1 MVSSLGV
8 RSYLIHNTAVVFA
21 GLAVNQL
28 LQVVGS
34 VVLARILPTATL
46 FGQVSIMLQVL
57 GMGGLFLNLGLNT
70 ALIYVVSRHGR
81 KAIMVSYGLT
91 LTASIAAAVL
101 ISAALALLAPWI
113 GNLYHSPAIAGA
125 IALGSLMLIMN
136 SAINVGVALFSGA
149 RRFIVQSVLM
159 VLITF
164 FSTVGMIVGA
174 VLAPGQTSVPLY
186 VSAGMCATDLL
197 TVAIVLTWIHRDYCA
212 PLFVRI
218 RARTLKSLLKY
229 GIPIWAGNIAK
240 SFQQSFLIV
249 VTGAAS
255 VVAAGYLNN
264 AMKIVGF
271 LNIVTW
277 AFNIVALPFLSEVA
291 NLPRDASARATLC
304 FRYNNFILF
313 PLTLLILLFPH
324 FITLSLFG
332 PRYMT
337 PESVAF
343 LSVTALGVLMS
354 SISRLGGTLLSGIG
368 HPRANFWT
376 MIVSGGPVL
385 LLAPLAIAHNP
396 LLGCWVYALG
406 WTLSGVSL
414 LWFLVRDGLV
424 VDWRRAFGEPLIPTV
439 VAFVAVMIMRRI
451 IDVRV
456 VLMILEGILVALLTW
471 RLERSP
477 LWEKGNA
484 EDRCGTLPGGP

>member
-1 MVSSLGV
+1 MVSSSGV

-21 GLAVNQL
+21 GLALNQL
-28 LQVVGS
+28 LQVAGS

-46 FGQVSIMLQVL
+46 FGQVSVMLQVL

-81 KAIMVSYGLT
+81 KAINASYGLA
-91 LTASIAAAVL
+91 LTASVGAAVL
-101 ISAALALLAPWI
+101 IAAALVLLAPGI
-113 GNLYHSPAIAGA
+113 GNLYHSPAIGGA

-149 RRFIVQSVLM
+149 RRFVVQSLLM
-159 VLITF
+159 VVITF
-164 FSTVGMIVGA
+164 FSTAGMIAGA
-174 VLAPGQTSVPLY
+174 VLSPAQASVPIY

-197 TVAIVLTWIHRDYCA
+197 TVAVVLAWIHRDYSA

-218 RARTLKSLLKY
+218 RRRTLKSMLRY

-249 VTGAAS
+249 VTGAVS
-255 VVAAGYLNN
+255 IVAAGYLNN
-264 AMKIVGF
+264 ALKIVGF

-291 NLPRDASARATLC
+291 NSPQAASDRATLC
-304 FRYNNFILF
+304 FRYNNFVLF

-324 FITLSLFG
+324 YITLSLFG

-343 LSVTALGVLMS
+343 LSVTAAGVLMS

-368 HPRANFWT
+368 RPRANFWT
-376 MIVSGGPVL
+376 MIVSGAPVL
-385 LLAPLAIAHNP
+385 FLAPLAITHNP

-406 WTLSGVSL
+406 WTLSAVSL
-414 LWFLVRDGLV
+414 LWFLVRDGLT
-424 VDWRRAFGEPLIPTV
+424 VDWWRAFGEPLIPAA
-439 VAFVAVMIMRRI
+439 VAFIAVLIMRQITDLRA
-451 IDVRV
+451 
-456 VLMILEGILVALLTW
+456 VLIMLGGLLATLLTW
-471 RLERSP
+471 RLEKNS
-477 LWEKGNA
+477 LWRRNMAEPSSTKGM
-484 EDRCGTLPGGP
+484 